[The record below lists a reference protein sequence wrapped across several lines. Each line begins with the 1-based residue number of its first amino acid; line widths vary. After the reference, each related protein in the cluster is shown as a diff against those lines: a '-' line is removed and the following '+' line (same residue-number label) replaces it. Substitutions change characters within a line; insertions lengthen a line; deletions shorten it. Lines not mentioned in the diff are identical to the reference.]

1 MTSVCNEDLI
11 LNPYPNASIPASY
24 ILSPQYMK
32 GNVNKHVQCLLRF
45 PLMGCVNKRDKK
57 LFKRLPKRI
66 KKLLKN
72 YQK

>member
-45 PLMGCVNKRDKK
+45 PLMGCVNKNDKK
-57 LFKRLPKRI
+57 LLKGLPKRI
-66 KKLLKN
+66 KKN
-72 YQK
+72 C